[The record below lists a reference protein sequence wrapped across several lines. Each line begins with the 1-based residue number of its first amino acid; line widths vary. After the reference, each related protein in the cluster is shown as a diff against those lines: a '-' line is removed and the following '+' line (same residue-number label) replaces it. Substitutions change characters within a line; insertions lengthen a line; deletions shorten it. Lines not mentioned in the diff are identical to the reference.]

1 MRNAMP
7 SHRIAWHAVG
17 SPTGR
22 YVIATLPTL
31 MTLDFSR
38 ITKLDRSRA
47 ASWQKIYSRKKEE
60 SPKK

>member
-1 MRNAMP
+1 MRCPA
-7 SHRIAWHAVG
+7 RKRAR
-17 SPTGR
+17 R

-47 ASWQKIYSRKKEE
+47 ASYQAIHSRKKDE